1 MEAFFYASI
10 AVCGLLVVF
19 RTLVFVVRVYLIH
32 HPKSLPKSAGSFTK
46 THGAETGS
54 ETVPTHSSQPFQPFV
69 QANEEAK
76 SGGVRAH
83 SEHAPAIP
91 RYSFWF
97 IAAFYRSSLIAK
109 MTIAFSAVIV
119 TFGLLTIATV
129 YFMLASSLRS
139 HISERARITA
149 FAISQRVPTFFSKK
163 NIAGLRAFLHN
174 YVGQAGIAYVLVENR
189 AGVILAHSFAVL
201 PEEFQRAS
209 VPQSMQEGRPR
220 VLKVGQRAVHEV
232 SVAVLDGK
240 VGAVRLGIWRDDFN
254 AEVFQAVMPLIK
266 LILLVVG
273 LSIILVMY
281 LAWKLNRPIVKLVE
295 AAKSINTGVFDSP
308 ALDVDD
314 PTELGAL
321 SRALERLRSSIYAA
335 RNRLTSER

>member
-19 RTLVFVVRVYLIH
+19 RTLVFVVRVYLIQ

-139 HISERARITA
+139 HISERASVTA
-149 FAISQRVPTFFSKK
+149 FAISQHVPAFISNK
-163 NIAGLRAFLHN
+163 NTAGLRAFLHN

-209 VPQSMQEGRPR
+209 VPHSMQEDRPR

-232 SVAVLDGK
+232 SVAVLDG
-240 VGAVRLGIWRDDFN
+240 GAVRLGIWRDDFN

-295 AAKSINTGVFDSP
+295 AAKSISVGVFDSP
-308 ALDVDD
+308 QLDVND
-314 PTELGAL
+314 PSELGAL

-335 RNRLTSER
+335 RNRLTSGQ